1 MSINPVF
8 PDFAEAS
15 REYWEQLTYEKIK
28 TRTYLD
34 PLYDVAFKVF
44 LNDPDALVSFLN
56 GVFHLEGEK
65 RIVSVTVKN
74 TEVNILFPQTKSFR
88 LDIRATTSNGYCIN
102 VEMQKAKHSRFIER
116 ILLQH
121 SAFMLQSKYEWDQDF
136 FKESAR
142 ELSDEERALREAS
155 RYEIPPTYAIW
166 VCDFHLEQQEGYCG
180 TWGVRNEKGLTLT
193 DKVKYILYDLTQ
205 FDKTEEQVE
214 TDEDRWLWLLKHAGE
229 SDSLPDFNDDVIAQA
244 IKRLLVKTAPDS
256 ILKQQARNMVMT
268 EEELDYLATLKV
280 RAREEGRAE
289 GREEGRAEGREEGRA
304 EGRTEGEMNKAR
316 EMAKA
321 MLDLGDPI
329 EKVMQV
335 SKLTEDEIRK
345 L

>member
-44 LNDPDALVSFLN
+44 LNAPDALVSFLN

-166 VCDFHLEQQEGYCG
+166 VCDFRLEQQEGYCG

-289 GREEGRAEGREEGRA
+289 GREEGREEGRA

>member
-1 MSINPVF
+1 MSINPIF

-15 REYWEQLTYEKIK
+15 REYWEQVTYEIIK

-34 PLYDVAFKVF
+34 PRYDVAFKVF
-44 LNDPDALVSFLN
+44 LNDPKALVSFLN
-56 GVFHLEGEK
+56 GVFHLKGEN

-74 TEVNILFPQTKSFR
+74 TEVNILFPQSKSFR
-88 LDIRATTSNGYCIN
+88 LDIRATTSNGYSIN

-121 SAFMLQSKYEWDQDF
+121 SAFMLQSKYEWDQEF

-142 ELSDEERALREAS
+142 DLSDEQRALREVS

-166 VCDFHLEQQEGYCG
+166 VCDFHLEQQDDYCG
-180 TWGVRNEKGLTLT
+180 TWGICNEKGLTLT

-205 FDKTEEQVE
+205 FNKTMEQVE

-280 RAREEGRAE
+280 RARAEGRAE
-289 GREEGRAEGREEGRA
+289 GRE

-329 EKVMQV
+329 EKVMQI